1 MAEQAPEKQS
11 HTGAIIGW
19 GLLAVL
25 TIGFI
30 WYISTQLGV
39 EWAGREQEALDTV
52 RNYKGPGMQTKLTD
66 QLIFVSE
73 NARKKGGFVGQF
85 AWSATQDE
93 GALYKVELIWKDG
106 SATQKALWL
115 VNLEDGSVKPQGPD
129 AAQFMKPI
137 GPDE

>member
-1 MAEQAPEKQS
+1 MADQAPEKQS
-11 HTGAIIGW
+11 HTAAILGW
-19 GLLAVL
+19 GALAAMTVA
-25 TIGFI
+25 FV

-39 EWAGREQEALDTV
+39 EWANREQEALDLV
-52 RNYKGPGMQTKLTD
+52 RNYQGPGMQTKLTD
-66 QLIFVSE
+66 QLIYVSE

-93 GALYKVELIWKDG
+93 GSLYKVELIWKDG

-115 VNLEDGSVKPQGPD
+115 VNLEDKSIKPSGPD